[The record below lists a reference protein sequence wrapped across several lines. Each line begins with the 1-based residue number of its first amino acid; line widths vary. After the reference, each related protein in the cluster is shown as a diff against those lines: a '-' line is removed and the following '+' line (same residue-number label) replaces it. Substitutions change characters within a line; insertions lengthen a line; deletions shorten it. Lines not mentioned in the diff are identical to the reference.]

1 MLMIR
6 VPYDPEKCSV
16 TWVSSE
22 HSHGFAIALV
32 LTRSSFS
39 DAFCLLARIV
49 GDKPGY
55 IAESSGELL
64 KHTNAQLQTDWVV
77 LKSILGSCNV

>member
-1 MLMIR
+1 M
-6 VPYDPEKCSV
+6 
-16 TWVSSE
+16 SSE

-64 KHTNAQLQTDWVV
+64 KHTNAQLQAD
-77 LKSILGSCNV
+77 